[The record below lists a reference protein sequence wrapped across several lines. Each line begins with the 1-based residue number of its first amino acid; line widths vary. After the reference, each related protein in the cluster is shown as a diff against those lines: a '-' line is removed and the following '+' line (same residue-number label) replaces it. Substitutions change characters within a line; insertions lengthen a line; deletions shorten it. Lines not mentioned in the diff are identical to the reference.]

1 MSFIGTALGLGTAAS
16 AALTGG
22 IVAGAGSL
30 IGGMSAADAQK
41 SASNTASNAQKYA
54 TDKSIEEQRREF
66 DLAQQM
72 LAPYNQLGQNAMPG
86 IQQMLGMGTN
96 GQFTPQTLNV
106 QVPKEYQGLFKDQ
119 TQDLTK
125 QLQSDAAAMHL
136 TGTPFL
142 TAEAKALSNLG
153 NQQNAIGYDAGL
165 QRATTERNMNYGGLL
180 DLLNIGS
187 GKAAQGAGLA
197 QQTGQG
203 ISNAYQNQGNNLSNI
218 ALNQGNNTAA
228 YNMYMGSLPGQMMNS
243 GMNAYGMYNL
253 FNTGGGGG
261 GGYYGGLGLNTNTTA
276 GTTTPWSV
284 YG

>member
-1 MSFIGTALGLGTAAS
+1 MSWIAVAIGGGALVGGISSAIGASS
-16 AALTGG
+16 AA
-22 IVAGAGSL
+22 GAQS
-30 IGGMSAADAQK
+30 D
-41 SASNTASNAQKYA
+41 ASNTAANAQKYA
-54 TDKSIEEQRREF
+54 TDKSIAEQQREF
-66 DLAQQM
+66 DIAQQM

-86 IQQMLGMGTN
+86 IQQMLGIGAN

-106 QVPKEYQGLFKDQ
+106 QVPKEYQGLFNTQ
-119 TQDLTK
+119 TANLTK
-125 QLQSDAAAMHL
+125 QLQSDAAAQHL

-142 TAEAKALSNLG
+142 TAESKALGDLG
-153 NQQNAIGYDAGL
+153 NQQNAIGYDAGM

-187 GKAAQGAGLA
+187 GKAAQGAGIA

-203 ISNAYQNQGNNLSNI
+203 ISNAYQNQGNNLANI
-218 ALNQGNNTAA
+218 ATNQGNNQAA
-228 YNMYMGSLPGQMMNS
+228 YNMYMGSLPGQLMNS

-253 FNTGGGGG
+253 FNTGGGGSA
-261 GGYYGGLGLNTNTTA
+261 GGYYGGLGLNTGTTA